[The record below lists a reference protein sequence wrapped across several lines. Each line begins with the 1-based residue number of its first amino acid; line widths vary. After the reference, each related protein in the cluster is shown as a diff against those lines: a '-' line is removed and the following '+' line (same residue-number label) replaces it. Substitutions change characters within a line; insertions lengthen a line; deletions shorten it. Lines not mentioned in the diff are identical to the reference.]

1 MSTLLPST
9 GPTSTSPM
17 VDEKS
22 SSFSPLS
29 MSKVAARTRNPI
41 RAIVDSMK
49 RDMSDPRS
57 HIPLS
62 LGDPTIFGNLLPP
75 AALTE
80 AVEKSLKS
88 STHNGYVHS
97 AGSAEAR
104 RAVAERTEE
113 SILSSISLHGSKGG
127 VSRPPLTFED
137 VIMASGCSGAIELCI
152 STLLDE
158 DDLLLVPAPGFPL
171 YTTISDSRGVRVRHY
186 RLLPEKKWEVDLN
199 HLEEIVASE
208 VADPVHL
215 NRKVVILVNNPS
227 NPCGSVYS
235 REHLS
240 NLLAFAN
247 KWKLPIIADEIYANV
262 VFPGEEKFTPMASI
276 SEYSNVPIVSAGGIA
291 KEFFVPGWRIG
302 WVVVHETSG
311 EPLMSN
317 IRRGIVSMT
326 QLIMA
331 ANSLCMSA
339 LPSILRPAKG
349 SESETAL
356 AKYKADSIQI
366 LTENASLCVQRTR
379 SIKGL
384 TAIAPQGAMYLMIG
398 IDCEAFGFKDDV
410 EFSQLLLKEQNV
422 FVLPGQCFTCP
433 NFVRIVSCAPAAIL
447 NDAFDRIEAFCES
460 RRK

>member
-1 MSTLLPST
+1 MSSPSGSYVEFT
-9 GPTSTSPM
+9 TSSKRF
-17 VDEKS
+17 EI
-22 SSFSPLS
+22 LA
-29 MSKVAARTRNPI
+29 MSKTASRTRNPI

-49 RDMSDPRS
+49 RDMSDSRS

-75 AALTE
+75 RALTTG
-80 AVEKSLKS
+80 VEKALHS

-104 RAVAERTEE
+104 QAVAERTEE
-113 SILSSISLHGSKGG
+113 SIVTSITRQGNNSTKSLLC
-127 VSRPPLTFED
+127 RPSLTFED
-137 VIMASGCSGAIELCI
+137 VVMASGCSGAIELCI
-152 STLLDE
+152 STLLNE

-171 YTTISDSRGVRVRHY
+171 YTTISDSRGVRVCHY
-186 RLLPEKKWEVDLN
+186 KLLPEKKWEADLN
-199 HLEEIVASE
+199 HLEEIMKSE
-208 VADPVHL
+208 TSNPL
-215 NRKVVILVNNPS
+215 NVGKKTVLLVNNPS

-240 NLLAFAN
+240 LLLSFAE
-247 KWKLPIIADEIYANV
+247 KWKIPVIADEIYANV
-262 VFPGEEKFTPMASI
+262 VFPGGETFTPMASI
-276 SEYSNVPIVSAGGIA
+276 TEFSNVPIVSAGGIA

-302 WVVVHETSG
+302 WAIVHETSG
-311 EPLMSN
+311 EPVMAN

-339 LPSILRPAKG
+339 LPSILRPIKG
-349 SESETAL
+349 SENEAALVEYKTA
-356 AKYKADSIQI
+356 SIKI
-366 LTENASLCVQRTR
+366 LSDNANLCVQRTL

-398 IDCEAFGFKDDV
+398 IDCELFGFKDDV
-410 EFSQLLLKEQNV
+410 EFSQLLLQEQNV

-447 NDAFDRIEAFCES
+447 NDAFDRIEAFCEAR

>member
-1 MSTLLPST
+1 MPNQSSFPSEGSSTFPLA
-9 GPTSTSPM
+9 
-17 VDEKS
+17 KN
-22 SSFSPLS
+22 SSFSLLK
-29 MSKVAARTRNPI
+29 MSTVAARTRNPI

-80 AVEKSLKS
+80 GVERSLKL

-97 AGSAEAR
+97 AGSVEAR

-113 SILSSISLHGSKGG
+113 SIMNSIALQGSAVG
-127 VSRPPLTFED
+127 SPRPSLTFED

-186 RLLPEKKWEVDLN
+186 RLLPEKQWEADLD
-199 HLEEIVASE
+199 HLEEIVSNE
-208 VADPVHL
+208 RADPVHSGK
-215 NRKVVILVNNPS
+215 RVVLLVNNPS

-235 REHLS
+235 RGHLTS
-240 NLLAFAN
+240 LLAFAD

-262 VFPGEEKFTPMASI
+262 VFPGELVFTPMASI
-276 SEYSNVPIVSAGGIA
+276 TEFSTVPIISAGGIA

-302 WVVVHETSG
+302 WAVVHETSG
-311 EPLMSN
+311 EPTMTN
-317 IRRGIVSMT
+317 IRKGIVSMT

-339 LPSILRPAKG
+339 LPSILRPEKG
-349 SESETAL
+349 SENDSAL
-356 AKYKADSIQI
+356 AKYKADSLQI
-366 LTENASLCVQRTR
+366 LADNAKLCVQRTR

-447 NDAFDRIEAFCES
+447 NDAFDRIEAFCDK
-460 RRK
+460 RRV